1 MYCSA
6 MMTMATARRAVTMT
20 RAALSAITAGR
31 RSAGVWSM
39 DKAAEGD
46 VMDAH
51 YIDKRKPY
59 KHISPT
65 LTTTVCPVYHLA
77 VKIAS

>member
-1 MYCSA
+1 
-6 MMTMATARRAVTMT
+6 MT
-20 RAALSAITAGR
+20 RAALSANTAGR

-39 DKAAEGD
+39 DEAAEGD

-51 YIDKRKPY
+51 YKDKWKPY

-65 LTTTVCPVYHLA
+65 LTTTVCPLYHLA